1 MKKKEHKRTCIAR
14 IFKRS
19 ISIHVDCGSSME
31 LVEMKNQPHHK
42 ELVTSEETTLMPLE
56 TGKLESYG
64 NKGCRVFKGGSKS
77 GQSFA
82 QIF

>member
-1 MKKKEHKRTCIAR
+1 
-14 IFKRS
+14 
-19 ISIHVDCGSSME
+19 ME